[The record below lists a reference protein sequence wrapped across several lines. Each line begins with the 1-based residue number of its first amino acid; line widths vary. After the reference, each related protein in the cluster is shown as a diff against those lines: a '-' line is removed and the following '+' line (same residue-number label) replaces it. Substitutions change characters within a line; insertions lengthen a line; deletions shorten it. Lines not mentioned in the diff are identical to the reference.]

1 MTAPA
6 ALVERRGPAAL
17 RTGGE
22 RRQQRG
28 GQFPQTVRNQ
38 PLRKINT
45 HEEASCRSSLR
56 CAEGGTNQRAAADLG
71 IDRSTVDRRRAR
83 FIAKRLDG
91 LHDEPSSGRPP
102 SILLDQVEEVVVD
115 TWSRSR
121 ARTRTGHGP
130 RWPGAPVCRDRRSGG
145 SGSGSTLSPTC
156 KDSFKLSTDPQK
168 SSTGYPQVRVPPR
181 LLLGTVG

>member
-1 MTAPA
+1 M
-6 ALVERRGPAAL
+6 
-17 RTGGE
+17 
-22 RRQQRG
+22 
-28 GQFPQTVRNQ
+28 
-38 PLRKINT
+38 
-45 HEEASCRSSLR
+45 R

-168 SSTGYPQVRVPPR
+168 SSRGYPQVRVPPR